1 MNKEL
6 RDIPIILSYDNIS
19 IFPKTKKRLHML
31 KKLPNP
37 NRTDISAISLIHRVL
52 YNT

>member
-6 RDIPIILSYDNIS
+6 RNIPIILSYDNIS

-31 KKLPNP
+31 KNY
-37 NRTDISAISLIHRVL
+37 LIL
-52 YNT
+52 IELI